1 MTRLQITVV
10 AMGAMLVFWAVGA
23 YNRLMR
29 LRSAIPRKFAALD
42 EQFTLRH
49 TLMQDLLDTLAP
61 ALAMSPEEAQTLAT
75 LKDAATQA
83 QAARAH
89 AKAHPGAAGAMQ
101 SLRLAENSLLQ
112 AHGRLASGTGAGAEL
127 AAGTAL
133 SGQIA
138 ALEPALRFAQSR
150 FNDAV
155 MEYNHAVHQFPTSL
169 LAGLFGFRAAGAL

>member
-1 MTRLQITVV
+1 MSRLQITVV
-10 AMGAMLVFWAVGA
+10 AIAALLVFWAVGA

-42 EQFTLRH
+42 EQFALRH
-49 TLMQDLLDTLAP
+49 ALMQDLIDALAP
-61 ALAMSPEEAQTLAT
+61 AMATLPEEAQALAA
-75 LKDAATQA
+75 LQAAATQA

-89 AKAHPGAAGAMQ
+89 AKAHPGAADALQ

-112 AHGRLASGTGAGAEL
+112 TQARLVSGMGGGAEL
-127 AAGTAL
+127 ATEN
-133 SGQIA
+133 GQSSQLA